1 MENLLNKLLELEGIT
16 PEMIEAQKA
25 KVALLQ
31 QMVEAE
37 SDEALEALIKENE
50 EVVDDEFFH
59 LLTVNLQIL
68 QSSGQGAGL
77 EKLMAVR
84 DKLLE
89 LTEIGQKVK
98 AQEGLVKALQEDPS
112 REALLD
118 LLIKAPDKEAREVLL
133 LVGRQMVDYLFFQKL
148 TARID
153 AASDSAEKKHL
164 SDLRQEVLD
173 VRERLDEAER
183 AMLEQRAS
191 LLRDLLLSSD
201 PENLARRRMAEIDQP
216 FLALLVSEMQE
227 AQEEGNEEA
236 VKSLQALWEILMRL
250 SEESL
255 PPVVRLLNRLMAVE
269 DEGDIDKLL
278 EANRALVTPEFV
290 ELLERAQ
297 AGMQED
303 EESPPE
309 SAERLALLVAKSKL
323 MLG

>member
-1 MENLLNKLLELEGIT
+1 
-16 PEMIEAQKA
+16 
-25 KVALLQ
+25 
-31 QMVEAE
+31 
-37 SDEALEALIKENE
+37 
-50 EVVDDEFFH
+50 
-59 LLTVNLQIL
+59 LQIL

-309 SAERLALLVAKSKL
+309 SAERLALLVAKSEL